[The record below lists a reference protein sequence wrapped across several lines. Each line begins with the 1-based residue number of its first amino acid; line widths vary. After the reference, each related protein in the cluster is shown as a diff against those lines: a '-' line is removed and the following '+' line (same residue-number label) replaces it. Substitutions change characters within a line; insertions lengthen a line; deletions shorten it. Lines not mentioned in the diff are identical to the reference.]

1 MAKRRVRQPYVITR
15 LHNGNI
21 QTQTIWE
28 LCIEDAKKRNKD
40 AISVKPYP
48 NHYNVHLDY
57 GDRELSTIFEGYSSE
72 EVTEEVKLKYPNV
85 KFDIQQV
92 KYICIS

>member
-1 MAKRRVRQPYVITR
+1 VAKRRVRQPYVITR

-57 GDRELSTIFEGYSSE
+57 GDRELSTIFEGYSIE

-92 KYICIS
+92 KYIFIS

>member
-1 MAKRRVRQPYVITR
+1 MAKRRVREPYVITR

-21 QTQTIWE
+21 QTQTVWE

-48 NHYNVHLDY
+48 NHYNVNLDY
-57 GDRELSTIFEGYSSE
+57 GDRELSTIFEGYSIE

-85 KFDIQQV
+85 KFDIQQA
-92 KYICIS
+92 KHIFIS